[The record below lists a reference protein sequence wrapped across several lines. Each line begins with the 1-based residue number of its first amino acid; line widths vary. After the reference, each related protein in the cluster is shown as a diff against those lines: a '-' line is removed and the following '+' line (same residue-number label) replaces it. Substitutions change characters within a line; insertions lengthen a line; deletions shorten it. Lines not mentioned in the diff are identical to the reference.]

1 MPMYNLQGIIIII
14 QKNLQNVKITEK
26 VCNERPII
34 DSKSFKFKVTITR
47 KTPGDGNK
55 TDVETSFHE
64 NT

>member
-1 MPMYNLQGIIIII
+1 M
-14 QKNLQNVKITEK
+14 KITEK